1 VRIGGLYFEAA
12 ALTDVSGDGPE
23 GVSYVSYPPGSFPGA
38 DSLGVRNVTRGLTVG
53 AAFMDGGVDPIP
65 VPSSVGDT
73 LQITVTGSAGA
84 EVFEDITR
92 VIPDEEPPIIVRTDP
107 RRRRTRVPLN
117 ARVAIVFS
125 EPVDP
130 STITPES
137 IGLYLGNNRIPA
149 ALSVSDDLLQ
159 VEVKPQH
166 KLELAKTY
174 AIQVGLGL
182 MDLAGSRIQEEFR
195 SEFTTTEE
203 VGSIMVVTNT
213 IGAEGDESEGY
224 SILVDSVPEALIG
237 AQDTVVVTDVAVGIR
252 NVGLAGLGTGCS
264 ALEWPVLVQANGL
277 EVVPITVRCSRVSLE
292 LSVETEGDPE
302 VWDPDGFHI
311 LLDNDWTFSVGFN
324 STQTLLLTGEGER
337 VFYLS
342 GIDPPCA
349 SKGEN
354 PRTLNL
360 QVGIPARTTF
370 EVYCPEKPG

>member
-1 VRIGGLYFEAA
+1 
-12 ALTDVSGDGPE
+12 
-23 GVSYVSYPPGSFPGA
+23 
-38 DSLGVRNVTRGLTVG
+38 
-53 AAFMDGGVDPIP
+53 
-65 VPSSVGDT
+65 
-73 LQITVTGSAGA
+73 
-84 EVFEDITR
+84 
-92 VIPDEEPPIIVRTDP
+92 
-107 RRRRTRVPLN
+107 
-117 ARVAIVFS
+117 
-125 EPVDP
+125 
-130 STITPES
+130 
-137 IGLYLGNNRIPA
+137 LYLGDNRIPA

-159 VEVKPQH
+159 VEVKPQY
-166 KLELAKTY
+166 K
-174 AIQVGLGL
+174 LGL
-182 MDLAGSRIQEEFR
+182 STTYTILVGQGVRDLAGSRIQEEFR

-252 NVGLAGLGTGCS
+252 HVGLAGLGTGCS
-264 ALEWPVLVQANGL
+264 ASEWPVLVQANGL

-324 STQTLLLTGEGER
+324 STHTLLLTGEGER